1 MPGIDLS
8 MAGPTEN
15 SPSGKPAKNVPEDWA
30 DEDFR
35 EAFESLRIPN
45 EMVHHREHIRLAWMY
60 SRQFPQEEA
69 LVRMMQGIQAF
80 AKHHGAA
87 SKYHHTITVAWM
99 RLVRDAVR
107 QPQQA
112 QDFNTFAAAHV
123 HLFHPRLL
131 EYYYSKT
138 RLQSDAARYGW
149 LDPDLRPLP

>member
-1 MPGIDLS
+1 MPGIDLFT
-8 MAGPTEN
+8 AGPPES
-15 SPSGKPAKNVPEDWA
+15 SPSGRSATIVPEAWS

-35 EAFESLRIPN
+35 EAFESLKIPN
-45 EMVHHREHIRLAWMY
+45 EMFHHREHIRLAWIY

-69 LVRMMQGIQAF
+69 LGRMVQGIQAF

-87 SKYHHTITVAWM
+87 GKYHHTITVAWM
-99 RLVRDAVR
+99 RLVRHAVR
-107 QPQQA
+107 QSLQA
-112 QDFNTFAAAHV
+112 PDFNTFAAAHV

-131 EYYYSKT
+131 EEYYSKA

>member
-45 EMVHHREHIRLAWMY
+45 EMVHHREHIRLAWIY

-99 RLVRDAVR
+99 RLVCHEACLA
-107 QPQQA
+107 PESP
-112 QDFNTFAAAHV
+112 DFHTFAAAHV
-123 HLFHPRLL
+123 YLLNRRLL

-138 RLQSDAARYGW
+138 RLQSDAARHGW

>member
-8 MAGPTEN
+8 TAGPPEN
-15 SPSGKPAKNVPEDWA
+15 SPSGKPAKNVPEDWG

-35 EAFESLRIPN
+35 EAFESLKIPN
-45 EMVHHREHIRLAWMY
+45 EMFHHREHIRLAWIY

-69 LVRMMQGIQAF
+69 LGRMVQGIQSF

-99 RLVRDAVR
+99 RLVRDAVG
-107 QPQQA
+107 QAPQA
-112 QDFNTFAAAHV
+112 PDFKTFAAAHV

-131 EYYYSKT
+131 EYYYSRA
-138 RLQSDAARYGW
+138 RLQSDTARYSW
-149 LDPDLRPLP
+149 LDPDLRSLP